1 MKLSAHIGFL
11 FTEYPPLERIR
22 RAAAAGF
29 SGIEWPNL
37 YQEPLDEL
45 AQLSAELGLHW
56 PIVVLPQGHVHK
68 KEKGLAALPGRQTEF
83 RDGLDQ
89 AVACAQRLGSRWIS
103 PMAGMGVDLDDP
115 RVMATYLE
123 NLWLSLHV
131 ARRQG
136 LGVAIEVISQASIPG
151 YALSDFSRFQKV
163 RGELPGLRLVFDTFH
178 AAHLTGDPASVAFA
192 LGSHVAHV
200 QLADHPGRHEPG
212 TGSVDFAATLRAL
225 TSMGYDG
232 WFGCEYLPVQGT
244 EVGLDWI
251 GRHMGEETVQ
261 GFKAGEDMQSI
272 GTKSGPEV

>member
-1 MKLSAHIGFL
+1 MKFSAHIGFL

-22 RAAAAGF
+22 RAAVAGF

-56 PIVVLPQGHVHK
+56 PIVVLPQGQVHK
-68 KEKGLAALPGRQTEF
+68 KEKGLAALPGRQVEF

-89 AVACAQRLGSRWIS
+89 AVACARRLGSKWIS
-103 PMAGMGVDLDDP
+103 PMAGVGVDLDDP

-151 YALSDFSRFQKV
+151 YALSDFGRFQAL
-163 RGELPGLRLVFDTFH
+163 REELPGLGLVFDTFH
-178 AAHLTGDPASVAFA
+178 AAHATGDPSSVAQA
-192 LGSHVAHV
+192 LGRHIAHV

-212 TGSVDFAATLRAL
+212 TGSINFAAALQALRSA
-225 TSMGYDG
+225 GFDG
-232 WFGCEYLPVQGT
+232 WFGCEYLPAQST
-244 EVGLDWI
+244 EVGLGWMERLTSLSI
-251 GRHMGEETVQ
+251 
-261 GFKAGEDMQSI
+261 KAESAH
-272 GTKSGPEV
+272 SV